1 MIKINRLKTRDS
13 LCKIAF
19 VLGCASLFSSVHGAA
34 DIRVDG
40 SAKRTLSGVIS
51 GAGGVNKTGTGT
63 AILSA
68 VNTYTGGTTVS
79 AGELLVT
86 GSVLGD
92 VTVNDTTI
100 LGGTGT
106 IARDVINTASGTVR
120 TGGAT
125 TRTGGETPDHLAIGR
140 NYNQSALS
148 KFLVNVSP
156 LAFDYLAVT
165 GTATLDAGAILRVF
179 VQPGVYSTVG
189 VTRRILTAG
198 TLIGNFADPVNFS
211 PTGGTLP
218 DVNLAI
224 AKVGDEYRLTVS
236 GIERIYDSHTTV
248 TAANLNS
255 ASAAVTLTHAT
266 VTVDTTTSVPVNLQ
280 ANAEVEIAPATTI
293 VFKKDVSVAANS
305 QATFSGGG
313 AATVTESLT
322 LPEDSTLNI
331 TEEGTTIAFDAAA
344 DGAATQ
350 GAIDVGA
357 GAKVVVNNTLWAKSL
372 NLDSTATLSGTGT
385 VQHNVTGGKCKPGSS
400 IGTLNFIGN
409 HSPDSLIIQ
418 FRPDVRTV
426 GGDASKITVGGTL
439 NLANKPLTLIPVPES
454 AIAPVE
460 AYPRTFRE
468 GTHEY
473 TIATAETIEG
483 EFATLE
489 APVIDG
495 FTYALDYTDDYKSLL
510 VKLRVETDTVLF
522 NDTHLDNGHGV
533 EGAALVYEEM
543 VAPYLRRLPTTTHT
557 LVQKPSSRAS
567 SKTAHSKAGGST
579 KKAAKKSRKGG
590 GDSEGGEGGSGETFR
605 NLMPAFRASFRPQ
618 TGDDLTTQRR
628 DQLITALAD
637 YGAVDLKSS
646 NKRHTLWFEPFAQSA
661 NNKAFNTSPHTKDS
675 AQGVM
680 VGYHYMTLDKHV
692 MGIVAMGMFNKN
704 TQPSDKRNKS
714 TDRTFAVGPYFSFG
728 ITPNWQYDGNI
739 MVMLSESKQKQHKTD
754 GTSEGVV
761 IGRPKSTTYV
771 TSHTVHRLFGM
782 SKTVELDLFAGV
794 DYSYSDRK
802 KYKEEGITSL
812 TSTNDRFERKDWDT
826 HMGAEITKTW
836 HQDDKSKIELSLQ
849 GMMTY
854 DITYSQK
861 RVEKSNS
868 HASANAAALSSS
880 VPSAGMG
887 RVLWECEAGVG
898 YSNPGDSQMFELT
911 GMMQLQERRVS
922 KTGML
927 KWACRF

>member
-1 MIKINRLKTRDS
+1 M
-13 LCKIAF
+13 
-19 VLGCASLFSSVHGAA
+19 VE
-34 DIRVDG
+34 
-40 SAKRTLSGVIS
+40 
-51 GAGGVNKTGTGT
+51 
-63 AILSA
+63 
-68 VNTYTGGTTVS
+68 
-79 AGELLVT
+79 GELLIT
-86 GSVLGD
+86 GSILRD
-92 VTVNDTTI
+92 ATVNAGTI

-106 IARDVINTASGTVR
+106 IARDVINTAGGTVR
-120 TGGAT
+120 TGDET

-165 GTATLDAGAILRVF
+165 GTANLNPGAILRVF
-179 VQPGVYSTVG
+179 VQPGIYPTVG

-224 AKVGDEYRLTVS
+224 EKVGGDEYHLTVS
-236 GIERIYDSHTTV
+236 GIEHTYDSDDIV

-255 ASAAVTLTHAT
+255 ASAAVTLTTANIDT
-266 VTVDTTTSVPVNLQ
+266 DTTVSVPVTLE
-280 ANAEVEIAPATTI
+280 A
-293 VFKKDVSVAANS
+293 
-305 QATFSGGG
+305 GGAFQVRD
-313 AATVTESLT
+313 AATVTFNDAVVLPMASTFDIEGDVKFTNDVVADADSEMTLT
-322 LPEDSTLNI
+322 GGGKATFDVDSDGSTMQGGIVVGPN
-331 TEEGTTIAFDAAA
+331 TEIA
-344 DGAATQ
+344 
-350 GAIDVGA
+350 
-357 GAKVVVNNTLWAKSL
+357 VNNNLAAKSL
-372 NLDSTATLSGTGT
+372 TLDSTATLSGTGT
-385 VQHNVTGGKCKPGSS
+385 IQNDVTGGKGRPGGS
-400 IGTLNFIGN
+400 IGTLNFLGN
-409 HSPDSLIIQ
+409 YSPDALTIQ
-418 FRPDVRTV
+418 FRPDNNTV
-426 GGDASKITVGGTL
+426 GGDAFKITVGQTATL
-439 NLANKPLTLIPVPES
+439 TNIPLRLIPVPVS

-460 AYPRTFRE
+460 AYPRIFSA
-468 GTHEY
+468 GTHKY
-473 TIATAETIEG
+473 TIVTADKIVG

-489 APVIDG
+489 APSIADWN
-495 FTYALDYTDDYKSLL
+495 YALDYTDDYKSLL
-510 VKLRVETDTVLF
+510 VKLTIGADTTLESDVRLDGAGEDF
-522 NDTHLDNGHGV
+522 TYDTI
-533 EGAALVYEEM
+533 A
-543 VAPYLRRLPTTTHT
+543 APYLRRLPTTTHT
-557 LVQKPSSRAS
+557 LVHKPSSRAS

-590 GDSEGGEGGSGETFR
+590 GSSEGGEGGSGETFR

-754 GTSEGVV
+754 GTSQGMV

-794 DYSYSDRK
+794 DYCYSDRK

-849 GMMTY
+849 GMLTY

-887 RVLWECEAGVG
+887 RVLWECEVGVG
-898 YSNPGDSQMFELT
+898 YSNPSASQMFELT
-911 GMMQLQERRVS
+911 GMVQVQERRVS

-927 KWACRF
+927 KWTCKF